1 MSVSRINQ
9 ICCRKLFTL
18 QKASKHLVVLT
29 QYCRE
34 VHTDPRRHQHTQASS
49 FEGATREF
57 DFPFARARLGTFVQ
71 EAPVLGNQY
80 LEDATLQSYLK
91 RHVPEHV
98 LGEIEPDLVKFGKKV
113 ATEMYDLSLQCEK
126 EQPYVEKFTGWGNLV
141 DKLVTGPAW
150 KRMHDI
156 SAEEGLIAISYE
168 RKYREYSRLYGLVK
182 NYLNAPSSGL
192 YSCPLAMT
200 DGAAKI
206 IEGLQDVA
214 PWLMDKAYPRL
225 TSRDPALFWTSGQW
239 MTEKRGGSDVA
250 NGTETVAVE
259 QRDGTYRLYGY
270 KWFSSATDADIT
282 FTLARVVDRQ
292 GNTIQGTKGLSLFY
306 MEVHNEDGSLNNM
319 EIIRLKNKLGTRQ
332 LPTAELLLD
341 GCTAFKVSDKG
352 RGVPAISNM
361 LKLTRIHNSIA
372 AAATMRR
379 MVNMSR
385 DYSTRRSAFGNLL
398 KTYPLHLQTLAR
410 MEVEVR
416 GAVILCLENMRLLGK
431 EDVSKATEDEQ
442 NLLRLLVPLSKL
454 YSGKQAL
461 QVGTEGLESFGG
473 QGYIED
479 TGIPA
484 MLRDAQVLSIWEG
497 TTNILSLDVLRA
509 IAKSKGQVLS
519 SFSKDIN
526 ARMSEVRNEHLAA
539 SASRV
544 TDACEDI
551 MKFIQDNTTKQNVL
565 EMAARD
571 LAFSL
576 CRTYTGALLIDHA
589 CSEVGS
595 AKDVY
600 VAQRWCEKELALVKT
615 NAKLGQYSEDSTKN
629 DFDLV
634 FECYHDK
641 DRL

>member
-1 MSVSRINQ
+1 MIVSRIKQ
-9 ICCRKLFTL
+9 ACVRKLFTL
-18 QKASKHLVVLT
+18 HQTSNPLALIAHHSRTIHNGSS
-29 QYCRE
+29 R
-34 VHTDPRRHQHTQASS
+34 DQHTQASS
-49 FEGATREF
+49 FEGAVREF

-80 LEDATLQSYLK
+80 LEDALLQSYLK
-91 RHVPEHV
+91 RYVPQKV
-98 LGEIEPDLVKFGKKV
+98 LVDIEADLVRFGERV

-126 EQPYVEKFTGWGNLV
+126 EQPYVEKFTGWGKLV

-150 KRMHDI
+150 RKMHDI

-168 RKYREYSRLYGLVK
+168 RKYDEYSRLYGLVK
-182 NYLNAPSSGL
+182 NYLNTPSSGL

-206 IEGLQDVA
+206 IEGLKEEA

-259 QRDGTYRLYGY
+259 QSDGTYKLYGY

-306 MEVHNEDGSLNNM
+306 MEVHNEDGSLNNI
-319 EIIRLKNKLGTRQ
+319 EIVRLKNKLGTRQ

-341 GCTAFKVSDKG
+341 GCTAFKVSDSG
-352 RGVPAISNM
+352 RGVSVITNM
-361 LKLTRIHNSIA
+361 LKISRIHTSIMA
-372 AAATMRR
+372 IGSLRR
-379 MVNMSR
+379 MVNLSR
-385 DYSTRRSAFGNLL
+385 DYSTRRSAFGNKL
-398 KTYPLHLQTLAR
+398 KNYPLHIQTLAR
-410 MEVEVR
+410 MEIESR
-416 GAVILCLENMRLLGK
+416 GAVILCLENMRLLGR
-431 EDVSKATEDEQ
+431 EDVGIATDDEK

-484 MLRDAQVLSIWEG
+484 ILRDAQVLSIWREQL
-497 TTNILSLDVLRA
+497 TFCHWTYYAPSQRPKVRFLR
-509 IAKSKGQVLS
+509 
-519 SFSKDIN
+519 
-526 ARMSEVRNEHLAA
+526 H
-539 SASRV
+539 
-544 TDACEDI
+544 
-551 MKFIQDNTTKQNVL
+551 
-565 EMAARD
+565 
-571 LAFSL
+571 
-576 CRTYTGALLIDHA
+576 
-589 CSEVGS
+589 
-595 AKDVY
+595 
-600 VAQRWCEKELALVKT
+600 LVKT
-615 NAKLGQYSEDSTKN
+615 
-629 DFDLV
+629 
-634 FECYHDK
+634 
-641 DRL
+641 